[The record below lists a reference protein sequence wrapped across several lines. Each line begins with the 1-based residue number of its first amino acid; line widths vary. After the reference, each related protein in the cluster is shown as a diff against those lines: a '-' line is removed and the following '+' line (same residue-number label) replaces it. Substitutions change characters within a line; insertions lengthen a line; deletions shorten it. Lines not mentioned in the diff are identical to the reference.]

1 MSSSTRCVREYETIS
16 KQIKISIDYAKTAK
30 RNVRI
35 DEAIR
40 RFYDDEREV
49 LRQALSAGIANG
61 DFRAVD
67 VDETATF
74 ISTYLD
80 GVFVRAMMLKDFDPI
95 AAIGEL
101 RSFLSSHLRRK
112 R

>member
-1 MSSSTRCVREYETIS
+1 
-16 KQIKISIDYAKTAK
+16 
-30 RNVRI
+30 
-35 DEAIR
+35 
-40 RFYDDEREV
+40 
-49 LRQALSAGIANG
+49 
-61 DFRAVD
+61 

-80 GVFVRAMMLKDFDPI
+80 GVFVRAMMLKEFDPI

-101 RSFLSSHLRRK
+101 RSFLNSHLRRK